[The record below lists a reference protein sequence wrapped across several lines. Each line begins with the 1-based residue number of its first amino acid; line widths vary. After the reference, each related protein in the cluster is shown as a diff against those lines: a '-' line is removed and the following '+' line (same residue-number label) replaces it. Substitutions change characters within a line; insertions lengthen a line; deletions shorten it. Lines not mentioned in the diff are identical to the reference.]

1 MNPLCC
7 IAPVPF
13 EENQERDRKKD
24 KKLVAAAA
32 PMHDPKAA
40 ASSPLELTKR
50 RVSSSD
56 LPPANNGLH
65 KMARDQRSHGIAAG
79 NPKRSHS
86 DKIFSASSTDGN
98 SERGGGGGGG
108 ENPSPS
114 LCDVSST
121 AAGGGGKI
129 FTVTP
134 EGGMK
139 TVKNFSGELIQ
150 IENAAAAAAC
160 GLQGGGLS
168 HVAGILYKWVNLGKG
183 WRPRWCILQEG
194 VFSYYKIHGPDK
206 VTVSQERY
214 KTFRLIGDD
223 AERLMKKHR
232 PHHHVF
238 SDEKTSAKV
247 TGEVHL
253 KVSTLRNS
261 QSDDRK
267 FYIFTGTKTLHLR
280 AETSADRSVWMEALQ
295 AAKDLFPRNSTL
307 VGVVT
312 PSEEI
317 TISTEKL
324 RLKLIELGLTED
336 AVKECEDVMLAEFSE
351 VKEQL
356 NLMQNRR
363 IYLLDRLRLLEVIL

>member
-1 MNPLCC
+1 
-7 IAPVPF
+7 VPF

-56 LPPANNGLH
+56 LPAASNGLH

-79 NPKRSHS
+79 NPKKSHS
-86 DKIFSASSTDGN
+86 DKIFSTDGN
-98 SERGGGGGGG
+98 SERGGG

-114 LCDVSST
+114 LCDVSSA

-150 IENAAAAAAC
+150 IENAAAC

-214 KTFRLIGDD
+214 KTFQLIGDD

-232 PHHHVF
+232 PHHHVS
-238 SDEKTSAKV
+238 SDEKNSAKV

-253 KVSTLRNS
+253 KVLLFFLSYQSTTTSLCS
-261 QSDDRK
+261 HCHSSVAKLLLDGWKGSPSK
-267 FYIFTGTKTLHLR
+267 FAIFHVVNKLTVQLAFCSWLKTCNPFGW
-280 AETSADRSVWMEALQ
+280 SS
-295 AAKDLFPRNSTL
+295 PTL
-307 VGVVT
+307 KRRQ
-312 PSEEI
+312 I
-317 TISTEKL
+317 H
-324 RLKLIELGLTED
+324 
-336 AVKECEDVMLAEFSE
+336 
-351 VKEQL
+351 QL
-356 NLMQNRR
+356 NVERWSM
-363 IYLLDRLRLLEVIL
+363 

>member
-1 MNPLCC
+1 MLNKQACWAYSSWMNPLCC

-40 ASSPLELTKR
+40 VSSPLELTKR

-56 LPPANNGLH
+56 PPAANNGLH

-114 LCDVSST
+114 LCDVSSA

-214 KTFRLIGDD
+214 KTFRFIGDD

-238 SDEKTSAKV
+238 SDENNSAKV

-253 KVSTLRNS
+253 KVLLFSFLPIYYYFSLQLSS
-261 QSDDRK
+261 QLCGK
-267 FYIFTGTKTLHLR
+267 AAAG
-280 AETSADRSVWMEALQ
+280 WME
-295 AAKDLFPRNSTL
+295 
-307 VGVVT
+307 GVPFKVCYS
-312 PSEEI
+312 P
-317 TISTEKL
+317 
-324 RLKLIELGLTED
+324 
-336 AVKECEDVMLAEFSE
+336 CC
-351 VKEQL
+351 
-356 NLMQNRR
+356 
-363 IYLLDRLRLLEVIL
+363 